1 VPLVI
6 PEWALDAEISPELLR
21 RIAAGEDEEE
31 GEQEADGDEGEGK
44 PKAAVG

>member
-21 RIAAGEDEEE
+21 RIAAGEDEDEQEPEE
-31 GEQEADGDEGEGK
+31 GERR
-44 PKAAVG
+44 AAVG